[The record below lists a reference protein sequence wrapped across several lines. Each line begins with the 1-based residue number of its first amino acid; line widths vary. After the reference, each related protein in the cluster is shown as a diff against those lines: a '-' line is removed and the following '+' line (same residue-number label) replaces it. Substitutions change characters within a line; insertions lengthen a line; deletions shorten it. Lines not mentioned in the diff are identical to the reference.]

1 MPHGYQDEPSLT
13 TLTSATLLA
22 ELRAPEN
29 RTVWQQYV
37 DRYRPVIVGYARR
50 RGLSDDDAQDAAQ
63 ETLMLFSR
71 AYVDGKYER
80 EKGRLRKWLLAIAHN
95 QISNA
100 FRRRNKHEVQVVDKP
115 EETAF
120 FARIDDEKA
129 SEDVWEQEWRQGVL
143 QACLEE
149 VRLQVDAK
157 TMQAFVETSV
167 SGTPAGKVAERLGIT
182 RNAVYLARH
191 HVLKRVRE
199 LIPKMEEI
207 W

>member
-22 ELRAPEN
+22 ELRESEN

-50 RGLSDDDAQDAAQ
+50 RGLSDEEAQDAAQ

-71 AYVDGKYER
+71 AYVDGKNER

-100 FRRRNKHEVQVVDKP
+100 FRRRNKHEVQVVDRP
-115 EETAF
+115 DETAF
-120 FARIDDEKA
+120 FARIGDGKA
-129 SEDVWEQEWRQGVL
+129 SEDIWEQEWRQGVL
-143 QACLEE
+143 QACLDE
-149 VRLQVDAK
+149 VRQQVDAK

-167 SGTPAGKVAERLGIT
+167 GGTPAGEVAERLGIT

-191 HVLKRVRE
+191 HVLKRIRE
-199 LIPKMEEI
+199 MIPKMEEV

>member
-1 MPHGYQDEPSLT
+1 MPHGYQHEPSLT

-50 RGLSDDDAQDAAQ
+50 RGLSDEEAQDAAQ

-120 FARIDDEKA
+120 FARIGDDKA
-129 SEDVWEQEWRQGVL
+129 SEDIWEQEWRQGVL

-149 VRLQVDAK
+149 VRQQVDAK

-167 SGTPAGKVAERLGIT
+167 GGTPAGEVAERLGIT

-191 HVLKRVRE
+191 HVLKRIRE
-199 LIPKMEEI
+199 MIPDMEEI

>member
-1 MPHGYQDEPSLT
+1 
-13 TLTSATLLA
+13 
-22 ELRAPEN
+22 
-29 RTVWQQYV
+29 
-37 DRYRPVIVGYARR
+37 VIVGYACR
-50 RGLSDDDAQDAAQ
+50 RGLSHDEAQDAAQ

-71 AYVDGKYER
+71 AYVEGRYER
-80 EKGRLRKWLLAIAHN
+80 EKGRLRKWMLAIAHN

-100 FRRRNKHEVQVVDKP
+100 FRKRKKHEVQVVDNP

-120 FARIDDEKA
+120 FARVGDERV

-143 QACLEE
+143 QACLDE
-149 VRLQVDAK
+149 VRQQVDAR

-167 SGTPAGKVAERLGIT
+167 DGAPAGEVAEKLGIS